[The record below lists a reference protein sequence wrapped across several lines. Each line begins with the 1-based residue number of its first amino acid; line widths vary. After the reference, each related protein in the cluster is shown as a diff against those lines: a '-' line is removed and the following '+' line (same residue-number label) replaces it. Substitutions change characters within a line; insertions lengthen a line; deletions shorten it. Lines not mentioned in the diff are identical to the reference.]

1 MRLYCEEAR
10 NYGDVQLPIGVPA
23 RQITVVLNPASN
35 GGCVDCLNSTLLA
48 KLK

>member
-1 MRLYCEEAR
+1 MMRLYCEEAR

-35 GGCVDCLNSTLLA
+35 GGCGYSIILI
-48 KLK
+48 